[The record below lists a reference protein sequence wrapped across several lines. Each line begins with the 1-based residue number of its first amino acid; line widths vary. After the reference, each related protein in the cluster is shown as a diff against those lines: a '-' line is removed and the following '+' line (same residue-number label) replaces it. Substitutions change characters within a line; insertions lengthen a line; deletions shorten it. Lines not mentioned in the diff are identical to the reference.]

1 MVTEADWSSWKP
13 SDLAPYV
20 ATVVELFGA
29 QRLMLGSDWPVSTLA
44 ASYSKVLGA
53 EVQILSDLVGADL
66 EWALWR
72 RAAGTYGLTV

>member
-1 MVTEADWSSWKP
+1 
-13 SDLAPYV
+13 
-20 ATVVELFGA
+20 
-29 QRLMLGSDWPVSTLA
+29 MLGSDWPVSTLA